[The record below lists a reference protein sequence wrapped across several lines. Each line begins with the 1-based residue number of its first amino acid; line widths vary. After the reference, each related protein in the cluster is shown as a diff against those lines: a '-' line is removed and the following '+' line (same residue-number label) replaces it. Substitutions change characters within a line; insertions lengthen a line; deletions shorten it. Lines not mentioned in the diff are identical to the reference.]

1 MSHPRSYRL
10 SFVLISVALCLAVVL
25 NISSGSVSIPFSATL
40 SGLLGKPLEVPS
52 WEYILWDYRVPKA
65 LTALLVGGGL
75 SLSGLLMQT
84 LFRNPLAGP
93 FVLGISSGASLGAA
107 LLLMG
112 ASFVSSFASLS
123 FVGDVSL
130 AIAAS
135 LGSFL
140 VLAVVLIVAQRIRDT
155 MALLIIGLM
164 FGSITSALVSVLA
177 YFTSAESLQRFIFW
191 SFGSVGNLSSQQ
203 LSLLAGIVIL
213 GVLLC
218 IISIKA
224 LNAFLLGEHYAQSLG
239 VSLKKSRLIIII
251 AAGLLAGGITAF
263 AGPIVFI
270 GLAVPHLTRQI
281 FDTMEHRILVPAVF
295 LYGAILML
303 LCDTLA
309 QLPNSVNVLPINAIT
324 SLVGAPVVIWLLV
337 RKRKMIF

>member
-10 SFVLISVALCLAVVL
+10 SFVLISVALCFALVL

-112 ASFVSSFASLS
+112 TSFISSFASLS

-130 AIAAS
+130 TIAAS

-203 LSLLAGIVIL
+203 LSLLAGIVVL

-218 IISIKA
+218 ILSIKA

-239 VSLKKSRLIIII
+239 VSLKKSRWIIII

>member
-1 MSHPRSYRL
+1 MQHPRSYHI
-10 SFVLISVALCLAVVL
+10 SFILIGLALLCSWVL
-25 NISSGSVSIPFSATL
+25 NIGSGSVRIPFEETVSIL
-40 SGLLGKPLEVPS
+40 FGGKPKVEAWS
-52 WEYILWDYRVPKA
+52 YIVWNYRLPKTF
-65 LTALLVGGGL
+65 TAILVGGGL

-112 ASFVSSFASLS
+112 VTMVTGMASFSFL
-123 FVGDVSL
+123 GDVSL
-130 AIAAS
+130 ALAAS
-135 LGSFL
+135 MGSFL
-140 VLAVVLIVAQRIRDT
+140 VLSVVMIVAQRVKDT

-164 FGSITSALVSVLA
+164 FGSITSAIVSVLA
-177 YFTSAESLQRFIFW
+177 YFSSAESLQRFIFW
-191 SFGSVGNLSSQQ
+191 SFGSVGNLTPHQIV
-203 LSLLAGIVIL
+203 LLTGIVFV
-213 GVLLC
+213 GLLL
-218 IISIKA
+218 SIVSLKP

-239 VSLKKSRLIIII
+239 VSLKKTRLVIII
-251 AAGLLAGGITAF
+251 ATGILAGGITAF
-263 AGPIVFI
+263 AGPIAFV

-281 FDTMEHRILVPAVF
+281 FDTMEHKVLIPAVF

-309 QLPNSVNVLPINAIT
+309 QWPNSASVLPINAIT

-337 RKRKMIF
+337 RKRKMLF

>member
-1 MSHPRSYRL
+1 MQRAKTYRI
-10 SFVLISVALCLAVVL
+10 SFVFLTLALLCAWLL
-25 NISSGSVSIPFSATL
+25 NISSGSVSIPFTEVL
-40 SGLLGKPLEVPS
+40 STMFGEPPETAS
-52 WEYILWDYRVPKA
+52 WEYIIWDYRLPKA
-65 LTALLVGGGL
+65 FTSILVGGGL

-112 ASFVSSFASLS
+112 TSLLAGYTSFSFL
-123 FVGDVSL
+123 GDVSL

-135 LGSFL
+135 IGSFL
-140 VLAVVLIVAQRIRDT
+140 VLLVVMLVAQRVKDT

-164 FGSITSALVSVLA
+164 FGSITSAIVSVLA
-177 YFTSAESLQRFIFW
+177 YFSSAENLQRFIFW
-191 SFGSVGNLSSQQ
+191 SFGSVGNLSTNQ
-203 LSLLAGIVIL
+203 LLLLGGIVVL
-213 GVLLC
+213 GVLLS
-218 IISIKA
+218 IISIKS
-224 LNAFLLGEHYAQSLG
+224 LNAFLLGENYAQSLG
-239 VSLKKSRLIIII
+239 VSLKKSRLTIII
-251 AAGLLAGGITAF
+251 ATGLLAGGITAF
-263 AGPIVFI
+263 AGPIAFV

-281 FDTMEHRILVPAVF
+281 FDTMEHKVLIPAVM

-309 QLPNSVNVLPINAIT
+309 QLPNSASVLPINAIT

-337 RKRKMIF
+337 RKRKMMF

>member
-10 SFVLISVALCLAVVL
+10 SFVLISVALCLALVL

-40 SGLLGKPLEVPS
+40 SGLMGKPLEVSS
-52 WEYILWDYRVPKA
+52 WEYILWDYRIPKA

-112 ASFVSSFASLS
+112 TSFISSFASLS

-130 AIAAS
+130 TIAAS

-140 VLAVVLIVAQRIRDT
+140 VLAVVLTVAQRIRDT
-155 MALLIIGLM
+155 MALLVIGLM

-191 SFGSVGNLSSQQ
+191 SFGSVGNLSTQQ
-203 LSLLAGIVIL
+203 LSLLTGIVFL

-218 IISIKA
+218 ILSIKA

-239 VSLKKSRLIIII
+239 VSLKKSRWIIII

-281 FDTMEHRILVPAVF
+281 FDTMEHRVLVPAVF

>member
-10 SFVLISVALCLAVVL
+10 SFVLISLALCLAVVL

-40 SGLLGKPLEVPS
+40 SGLLGKPLEVSS
-52 WEYILWDYRVPKA
+52 WEYILWDYRIPKA